1 MDPRLQLVQQIHLLQ
16 VASQYGLGMDFAMM
30 SITMWTA
37 VMMVETVV
45 DPMLTHN
52 TALNANAL
60 ILMEV
65 AKEGIPHHVLLDYI
79 QVIHFVMMK
88 TTLLNATMIMELVV
102 NLMGHSMV
110 NPGLCGT
117 SSAL

>member
-1 MDPRLQLVQQIHLLQ
+1 M
-16 VASQYGLGMDFAMM
+16 
-30 SITMWTA
+30 T
-37 VMMVETVV
+37 VETVV

-65 AKEGIPHHVLLDYI
+65 AEEGILHHVLLDYI

-88 TTLLNATMIMELVV
+88 TTMLNATMIMELVV
-102 NLMGHSMV
+102 IIGQSLI
-110 NPGLCGT
+110 NPGHCGT
-117 SSAL
+117 ISAL